1 MLPNI
6 PMNYKRF
13 WFCLFFLCI
22 LSNAMPVHLCA
33 QSKSL
38 DDYINAAQ
46 QNSPLLKEI
55 KNNILLNHI
64 DSLRILATYKPQV
77 NGVSYN
83 YAAPVVHG
91 FGYDGAISNVYNVSE
106 QVSATQLLVSKRNL
120 RIQFNG
126 IQLLNDSL
134 AIAGK
139 ITEQDLKRTIT
150 AAYIAAYGSWR
161 QYSFNKEVYDLLSAE
176 DTILKKLTQA
186 SVYRQTDY
194 LTFLVTL
201 QQQHLLIT
209 QAKTQYQSDFATLNY
224 VSGLFDTTLT
234 PLDSP
239 RIEIAQLPEM
249 NASIF
254 YQKFTVDSLL
264 LENTGRQIDLAY
276 RPKVTLGADAGYVSS
291 FVYTPFKNWGA
302 SASVNVIVPIYDG
315 RQRKLSHKRVDILE
329 NTRAAYRDFFATQY
343 NQQIAQLTQ
352 QLNNTKT
359 VIAETANQLKYV
371 RALIV
376 ANGKL
381 LATGD
386 VRIADYVI
394 AINNF
399 LNAQNVVIQNT
410 VAQFQIITQ
419 INYWNKR

>member
-1 MLPNI
+1 MSYN
-6 PMNYKRF
+6 RF
-13 WFCLFFLCI
+13 CFCLIFICI
-22 LSNAMPVHLCA
+22 LSNAMPVRLCA

-38 DDYINAAQ
+38 DNYITAGL

-55 KNNILLNHI
+55 NNNILLNHI
-64 DSLRILATYKPQV
+64 DSLRILATYQPQV

-91 FGYDGAISNVYNVSE
+91 FGYDGGISNVYNVSE
-106 QVSATQLLVSKRNL
+106 QVSATQLLVSKRSL

-134 AIAGK
+134 SIAGK
-139 ITEQDLKRTIT
+139 ITGQDVKRTIT

-161 QYSFNKEVYDLLSAE
+161 QYSFDKEVYDLLSAE
-176 DTILKKLTQA
+176 DTVLKKLAQA

-209 QAKTQYQSDFATLNY
+209 QAKIQYQSDFATLNY
-224 VSGLFDTTLT
+224 VSGLFDTTFV

-239 RIEIAQLPEM
+239 RIEITQLPEM

-264 LENTGRQIDLAY
+264 LQNAGRRIDLSY
-276 RPKVTLGADAGYVSS
+276 RPKITLGADAGYVSS
-291 FVYTPFKNWGA
+291 FVYTPYKNWGA
-302 SASVNVIVPIYDG
+302 SANVNVIVPIYDG
-315 RQRKLSHKRVDILE
+315 KQRKLSHKRLDILE
-329 NTRAAYRDFFATQY
+329 NTRANYRDFFATQY
-343 NQQIAQLTQ
+343 KQQIAQLTQ
-352 QLNNTKT
+352 QLNSTKT
-359 VIAETANQLKYV
+359 LIAETANQLKYV

-376 ANGKL
+376 ANSKL

-419 INYWNKR
+419 INYWNRR

>member
-1 MLPNI
+1 
-6 PMNYKRF
+6 MNHNRF
-13 WFCLFFLCI
+13 WFCLFFLCA
-22 LSNAMPVHLCA
+22 LCNAMPARLCA
-33 QSKSL
+33 QSKSI
-38 DDYINAAQ
+38 DDYINAGL

-55 KNNILLNHI
+55 SNNILLNHI
-64 DSLRILATYKPQV
+64 DSLRILAIYKPQV

-91 FGYDGAISNVYNVSE
+91 FGYDGAISNVYNVAE

-134 AIAGK
+134 TIAGK
-139 ITEQDLKRTIT
+139 ISEQDLKRTIT

-176 DTILKKLTQA
+176 DTILKRLTQV

-224 VSGLFDTTLT
+224 LSGLFDTTLQ

-264 LENTGRQIDLAY
+264 LRNAGQQIDLAY
-276 RPKVTLGADAGYVSS
+276 RPRVTLGADAGYVSS
-291 FVYTPFKNWGA
+291 FQYTPLKNWGA

-315 RQRKLSHKRVDILE
+315 RQRRLSHKRLDILE
-329 NTRAAYRDFFATQY
+329 NTRQNYRDFFATQY

-352 QLNNTKT
+352 QLNNTKML
-359 VIAETANQLKYV
+359 IAETSNQLKYV

-376 ANGKL
+376 ANSKL

-410 VAQFQIITQ
+410 VNQFQIITQ
-419 INYWNKR
+419 INYWNRR

>member
-1 MLPNI
+1 
-6 PMNYKRF
+6 MNYKRF
-13 WFCLFFLCI
+13 FFYFIIICI
-22 LSNAMPVHLCA
+22 AANTIPVRLCA
-33 QSKSL
+33 QFKSL
-38 DDYINAAQ
+38 DDYVNAGL

-55 KNNILLNHI
+55 NNNILLNHI
-64 DSLRILATYKPQV
+64 DSLRILATYQPQV
-77 NGVSYN
+77 NGISYN
-83 YAAPVVHG
+83 YAAPVIHG

-106 QVSATQLLVSKRNL
+106 QVSITKLLVSKRNL

-139 ITEQDLKRTIT
+139 ITGQDLKRTIT

-161 QYSFNKEVYDLLSAE
+161 QYSFNKEVYDLLSKE
-176 DTILKKLTQA
+176 DTVLKTLTQA

-201 QQQHLLIT
+201 QQQHLTIT
-209 QAKTQYQSDFATLNY
+209 QAKIQYQSDFATLNY
-224 VSGLFDTTLT
+224 LSGLFDTTLT

-239 RIEIAQLPEM
+239 RIEFAQLPEI

-264 LENTGRQIDLAY
+264 LKNTGRQIDLSY
-276 RPKVTLGADAGYVSS
+276 RPKVTLGVDAGYVSS
-291 FVYTPFKNWGA
+291 FVYTPYKNWGE

-315 RQRKLSHKRVDILE
+315 RQRKLSHRRLDILE
-329 NTRAAYRDFFATQY
+329 QTRVNYRDYFATQY

-352 QLNNTKT
+352 QLNSTKT
-359 VIAETANQLKYV
+359 LIAETNNQLKYV

-399 LNAQNVVIQNT
+399 LNAQNMVIQNI
-410 VAQFQIITQ
+410 VNQFQIITQ

>member
-6 PMNYKRF
+6 QMNYNRF
-13 WFCLFFLCI
+13 LFCLIFTCIFL
-22 LSNAMPVHLCA
+22 NAMPARLCA

-38 DDYINAAQ
+38 DDYINAGL

-55 KNNILLNHI
+55 NNNILLNHI

-106 QVSATQLLVSKRNL
+106 QVGATQLLVSKRSL

-126 IQLLNDSL
+126 IQLLSDSL
-134 AIAGK
+134 AIAGR

-161 QYSFNKEVYDLLSAE
+161 QYSFNKEVYDLLSKE
-176 DTILKKLTQA
+176 DTILKRLTQA

-201 QQQHLLIT
+201 QQQHLFIT
-209 QAKTQYQSDFATLNY
+209 QAKVQYQSDFATLNY
-224 VSGLFDTTLT
+224 ISGLFDTTLV

-239 RIEIAQLPEM
+239 RLEIAQLPEM

-264 LENTGRQIDLAY
+264 LQNTGRQIDLAY

-291 FVYTPFKNWGA
+291 FVYTPFKNFGA
-302 SASVNVIVPIYDG
+302 GASVNVIVPIYDG

-329 NTRAAYRDFFATQY
+329 NTRVAYRDFFALQY

-359 VIAETANQLKYV
+359 LIAETANQLKYV

-376 ANGKL
+376 ANRKL

-419 INYWNKR
+419 INYWNRR